1 MDTPGMDYER
11 LTGTM
16 SQERVDQEHL
26 GTLALCHYILGGVTA
41 LFSSLFII
49 HIVMG
54 LTMAHNPNAFTPPLS
69 PSAPTPVPV
78 TTALGFPSGM
88 GYLFAIMGTIA
99 VLGGWTLGGLTVY
112 AGRCLAARKNS
123 LFILIVAGINC
134 AFVMPLGT
142 LLGVFTIV
150 VLTRPTVKVLF
161 DRQPEKE
168 TL

>member
-11 LTGTM
+11 LTGTR

-54 LTMAHNPNAFTPPLS
+54 LTIAHNPSAFYAPAPPPIPGQAPMPIGS
-69 PSAPTPVPV
+69 PFSP
-78 TTALGFPSGM
+78 GM
-88 GYLFAIMGTIA
+88 GYLFAIMGTVA
-99 VLGGWTLGGLTVY
+99 VLGGWTLGGLTAY
-112 AGRCLAARKNS
+112 AGRCLAARKNYIF
-123 LFILIVAGINC
+123 LLIIAGINC

-161 DRQPEKE
+161 GRQP
-168 TL
+168 